1 MKSCARSLRAWQ
13 EENTSPASKAMDAHL
28 SGLFLGKQD
37 LMHNHTLEMEAE
49 RMALGVEVN
58 VARGEAAAQ
67 EKWTF
72 LMQVES
78 SKKGDVGWFWCPV
91 SYPTVLD

>member
-1 MKSCARSLRAWQ
+1 
-13 EENTSPASKAMDAHL
+13 
-28 SGLFLGKQD
+28 
-37 LMHNHTLEMEAE
+37 MHNHTLEMEAE
-49 RMALGVEVN
+49 RMAFGVEVN
-58 VARGEAAAQ
+58 VALGEAAAQ

-91 SYPTVLD
+91 SYPTILTFFTDDRCILCRATEEQNHSRSWM